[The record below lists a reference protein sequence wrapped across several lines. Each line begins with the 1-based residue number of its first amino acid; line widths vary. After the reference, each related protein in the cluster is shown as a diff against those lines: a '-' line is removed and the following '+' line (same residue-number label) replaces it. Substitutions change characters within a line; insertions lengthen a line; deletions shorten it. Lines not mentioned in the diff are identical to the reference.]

1 MPRTGALVVAL
12 VLTAVACGT
21 SEEPTSTSESSSVTT
36 TASPTTSV
44 TVPDTTTVATAA
56 SMTTGPVATVPG
68 TTTTTLAGEPVAGFA
83 VGGDQLM
90 VVGVSHDDVLNVRA
104 GPGIAYE
111 IVTTIDPEGTV
122 TATGEAR
129 DLGRSIWY
137 RVGVGGT
144 TGWVNAS
151 FLAFGGATGDVT
163 AVVVETLGEYP
174 TAATLE
180 ELGRI
185 VAGTH
190 AVADPESSVVL
201 SVAPSVGD
209 LGEVAYDVIG
219 LGDDS
224 IYGYRLRVFADPVG
238 DGFSLHTV
246 ERTDLCGRGV
256 DLAGVCA

>member
-1 MPRTGALVVAL
+1 MPRMGALAL
-12 VLTAVACGT
+12 VLALTAAACGT
-21 SEEPTSTSESSSVTT
+21 SDQSTSTSEPSSVTT

-44 TVPDTTTVATAA
+44 TVPDTTTVVPEA
-56 SMTTGPVATVPG
+56 STTTGPATTVPG
-68 TTTTTLAGEPVAGFA
+68 TTITTLAGEPVDGFA
-83 VGGDQLM
+83 GEGDVLM

-111 IVTTIDPEGTV
+111 IVATIDPEGTA

-129 DLGRSIWY
+129 DIGRSIWY
-137 RVGVGGT
+137 RIGVGGT

-151 FLAFGGATGDVT
+151 FLAFGGATDDVT
-163 AVVVETLGEYP
+163 AAVVENLGEYP

-190 AVADPESSVVL
+190 ATTDPESSVVL

-238 DGFSLHTV
+238 DGFALHTV

-256 DLAGVCA
+256 DLAGVCV